1 MEGQGGDGELSPA
14 AAADNGDE
22 NSNSLALE
30 GYIIYCCLSLMLGS
44 VS

>member
-1 MEGQGGDGELSPA
+1 METEGDGELPPA

-30 GYIIYCCLSLMLGS
+30 GYII
-44 VS
+44 